1 MIVFVF
7 INMFVDISDGSLLFE
22 FFVILMWNVVVMYK
36 ILNYAEI

>member
-1 MIVFVF
+1 
-7 INMFVDISDGSLLFE
+7 MFVDISDGSLLFE